1 MIDVVVEIVI
11 MVVLDYGVVA
21 IVVIVTM
28 NVLTK
33 CQGCTGNND
42 GCDSF

>member
-21 IVVIVTM
+21 IVVIVAM

-33 CQGCTGNND
+33 M
-42 GCDSF
+42 SRLYW